1 MKQLFFLRFSAGKCS
16 SLSIRIYSNF
26 YSIREVILFWI
37 VYGSTHIVVLG
48 ILSAYFFYHFNSI
61 VSFQFTTSKGLTC
74 ISDPFVEGR
83 LEKSYWI
90 KKICGDIFVIKSL
103 LFLYRYLTGRTCSS
117 VLLKWKRRGA
127 YTASYGSTLRSI
139 SGSCKTRTRRSS
151 ARTMPIL
158 FISRACRADAK
169 ATRTLKNC
177 RLYIGK
183 IFVRSKIAIP
193 LSYLFFK
200 EIFRMD

>member
-74 ISDPFVEGR
+74 ISDPFVQGR

-127 YTASYGSTLRSI
+127 YTASYGSTLQALVVLVKHGRADPLHAR
-139 SGSCKTRTRRSS
+139 CRSS
-151 ARTMPIL
+151 SSRVHVERTQKQREL
-158 FISRACRADAK
+158 W
-169 ATRTLKNC
+169 
-177 RLYIGK
+177 
-183 IFVRSKIAIP
+183 KIAG
-193 LSYLFFK
+193 YT
-200 EIFRMD
+200 